1 MQVAPLG
8 TSKKLPKFILPPERS
23 FQFVRK
29 TKSIDAQESV
39 SVAAVATRSVEE
51 NIDHTTHVG
60 VADGDRRTFLKALGI
75 LGLGIAGASMIPDK
89 ANALVMGGSPATSV
103 VGVKNSSNTRIDP
116 ATDTTLSGVKTQTDK
131 LTFDGSS
138 NLYVQAATNFSSQL
152 ENASSVVINPAT
164 EDSLS
169 AVKTQLNKL
178 TFDGSN
184 NLMTTGSG
192 GSASVV
198 GVKDTTNTQVNPATD
213 DSIVYLRR
221 IVKLMESQAVVDS
234 ANRQRVTIDSITGSL
249 TLTTLTGITNALP
262 AGTNL
267 MGGVTIDGQGRQQ
280 FTEIARQAYNSG
292 IRSNLIFS

>member
-1 MQVAPLG
+1 M
-8 TSKKLPKFILPPERS
+8 
-23 FQFVRK
+23 
-29 TKSIDAQESV
+29 
-39 SVAAVATRSVEE
+39 
-51 NIDHTTHVG
+51 
-60 VADGDRRTFLKALGI
+60 
-75 LGLGIAGASMIPDK
+75 
-89 ANALVMGGSPATSV
+89 
-103 VGVKNSSNTRIDP
+103 
-116 ATDTTLSGVKTQTDK
+116 KTQTDK
-131 LTFDGSS
+131 LTFDGSN
-138 NLYVQAATNFSSQL
+138 NLYVQAATNFASQL
-152 ENASSVVINPAT
+152 ENASSVIINPAT

-184 NLMTTGSG
+184 NLMTTGGG

-234 ANRQRVTIDSITGSL
+234 ANRQRITLDSLGPSTAITTTVPVSGTVTVSG
-249 TLTTLTGITNALP
+249 TTLS
-262 AGTNL
+262 AGTNNI
-267 MGGVTIDGQGRQQ
+267 GSVNIDGQGRQM